1 MKEVKFSVT
10 KQMLH
15 ASVIECVKG
24 IQENASTV
32 ANFFNDDK
40 WYLEMYAKGM
50 SQEEAALSY
59 LEKVEINVKALRT
72 AINSYFA
79 VMTGEA
85 RLVLD
90 HSLLDAQRKQDEIT
104 RPDYGFDAKGDL
116 VKM

>member
-15 ASVIECVKG
+15 ASIIECVKG

-32 ANFFNDDK
+32 ANLFNDDK

-50 SQEEAALSY
+50 GQEEAALSY
-59 LEKVEINVKALRT
+59 LDKVEMNVKALRT

-79 VMTGEA
+79 VMNGDA

-90 HSLLDAQRKQDEIT
+90 HSLLDAQRNDGTVRKDQQEGTDHSSEES
-104 RPDYGFDAKGDL
+104 
-116 VKM
+116 